1 MAFIAILNA
10 SAHARL
16 LLHHANVPLHTR
28 QATAPRQ
35 PHVHIACA
43 GERTNT

>member
-16 LLHHANVPLHTR
+16 LLHHANVPLHTHSNR
-28 QATAPRQ
+28 ATPATR
-35 PHVHIACA
+35 PHSMP
-43 GERTNT
+43 G